1 MPLTPG
7 SSEKVIGENI
17 AELERAGHK
26 PDQAIA
32 IAESEARRSA
42 KDAATYAGIM
52 FVAGGRVLLMRRTD
66 ASDNGGLWAF
76 PAGAVEMG
84 ETEQQA
90 AIREAWE
97 ETGYQADPDSV
108 VAHSMANDFALFVCR
123 CEQFAPKLN
132 EEHDGYV
139 WARPD
144 RLPAPLHPGCAEAIV
159 DCAMDAAPRAPAQIA
174 LPLTTT
180 VDAVQLADALDRAE
194 TARQLDINGWTEI
207 KGNPLSKV
215 GVFPYLGRQIPGA
228 PEPDKAYMVYR
239 PEEELSDPA
248 CIESFKLIPW
258 IDNHVMLGSEDDGLT
273 PAERKGVQ
281 GVVGED
287 VSYSEGV
294 LRANIKVFSQA
305 MKRLID
311 SGKRELSCGYRCV
324 YDWTPGIF
332 QGQRYDAVQRQ
343 IRGNHLALVQSGRM
357 GPDVA
362 VLDSLGH
369 FVFALDVGDA
379 AMADEKKDDEKK
391 DESKQEKPGDQKAG
405 GDSTRSEAA
414 AEKPEMSHEDF
425 LGALKK
431 FLPIAEKMISMTRPA
446 SEAEGMAGGAGAKDT
461 DEDKPGAK
469 NETPGNDPAETKKE
483 TEAMDAA
490 AQFKSFAKQFAERD
504 TLARRLSQHV
514 GTFDHSEMTVAE
526 VAKYGIEKLGIK
538 APPGAEAAALEGY
551 LQAKGDPARAAVA
564 AAAAQDAKPG
574 NFVDKFLAA

>member
-1 MPLTPG
+1 
-7 SSEKVIGENI
+7 VIGENI
-17 AELERAGHK
+17 AE
-26 PDQAIA
+26 
-32 IAESEARRSA
+32 SEAHRSA
-42 KDAATYAGIM
+42 KDAAP
-52 FVAGGRVLLMRRTD
+52 RT
-66 ASDNGGLWAF
+66 
-76 PAGAVEMG
+76 
-84 ETEQQA
+84 
-90 AIREAWE
+90 
-97 ETGYQADPDSV
+97 
-108 VAHSMANDFALFVCR
+108 
-123 CEQFAPKLN
+123 
-132 EEHDGYV
+132 
-139 WARPD
+139 
-144 RLPAPLHPGCAEAIV
+144 
-159 DCAMDAAPRAPAQIA
+159 PAQIA

-180 VDAVQLADALDRAE
+180 VDAVHLADALDRAE

-228 PEPDKAYMVYR
+228 PDPDKAYMVYR
-239 PEEELSDPA
+239 PEEELAAPE

-287 VSYSEGV
+287 VSYSDGV

-324 YDWTPGIF
+324 YDWTPGNF

-343 IRGNHLALVQSGRM
+343 IRGNHLALVESGRM

-362 VLDSLGH
+362 VLDSLSH

-379 AMADEKKDDEKK
+379 AMADGKKDDEKK
-391 DESKQEKPGDQKAG
+391 DEKPGDDEAG
-405 GDSTRSEAA
+405 GDNARSEAA

-431 FLPIAEKMISMTRPA
+431 FLPIAEKMISMTRPD
-446 SEAEGMAGGAGAKDT
+446 SEAQGMAGGAAAATKDG

-469 NETPGNDPAETKKE
+469 SQTPGKDPDEEKKE
-483 TEAMDAA
+483 SEAMDAA
-490 AQFKSFAKQFAERD
+490 TQFKSFAKQFSERD
-504 TLARRLSQHV
+504 TLARRLAQHV
-514 GTFDHSEMTVAE
+514 GTFDHSEMTVSE
-526 VAKYGIEKLGIK
+526 VAKYGVEKLGIK
-538 APPGAEAAALEGY
+538 APAGAESAALEGY
-551 LQAKGDPARAAVA
+551 LQAKGDPSRAAVA